1 MEQNAPGRSFLKVTG
16 ILEIIFA
23 VFSAVSIAGTVLI
36 YTQLTAGSLP
46 DETVA
51 LYEQLGLDAS
61 TMLTSIIISVVGT
74 ILFLAAGIL
83 GVANARKVEKAGICV
98 LLGILLVAYEVINF
112 AMSAV
117 SSGVTGLVVV
127 STLLS
132 LIIPL
137 LYLWGGLKNKEAAE
151 SGGPAA

>member
-1 MEQNAPGRSFLKVTG
+1 M
-16 ILEIIFA
+16 
-23 VFSAVSIAGTVLI
+23 
-36 YTQLTAGSLP
+36 
-46 DETVA
+46 A

-137 LYLWGGLKNKEAAE
+137 LYLWGRIEK
-151 SGGPAA
+151 